1 MPGLRKVPQVM
12 FLGGTTR
19 KRRLRKNIPICNH
32 SGTQIFR
39 GKKKKNRLGQMNKE
53 GLRCRQKTQGSSQPI

>member
-19 KRRLRKNIPICNH
+19 R
-32 SGTQIFR
+32 
-39 GKKKKNRLGQMNKE
+39 RLGQKNPY
-53 GLRCRQKTQGSSQPI
+53 LQSQRLMGWIDL